1 MKKTIHK
8 LLLFVGV
15 LCWTTMSYGQF
26 ITETAGTTTT
36 VAAADGEIFTDPT
49 DGTNGGPGGDCS
61 TTSSGNLGDY
71 PNCNCITVTT
81 LSAPAGS
88 QISVTF
94 TQFRVFGAFDW
105 MAIFDGSGAVT
116 ATNGSGSASN
126 PTSGD
131 PELWNSSVD
140 GDELI
145 DMTNASSVTFTST
158 NGNLTFASRFS
169 GVVNTCGWEAS
180 VSIISPP
187 LNNDDC
193 ADAFAINCG
202 ETVSGSTIG
211 QTPDAAPFCGTSN
224 TAPGVWYSWTGDGSA
239 VTLSTCTGTSY
250 DSKLTVYSGSCG
262 ALACVGGNDDTCG
275 LQSEVSFVSS
285 VGTDYLILVHGFSA
299 SEGDFDLTM
308 TCVPPPPNDAVCAA
322 IPLTLG
328 VPEPADGALASAQAG
343 EPSPGAGTGGSS
355 CNSQDGW
362 CFFEIDVQNSL
373 WYTFVAPDCGP
384 LDIETTGSGDTQL
397 ALWTVT
403 DCTDFGTFTE
413 VAGNDDGG
421 AGLLSLIDDVV
432 VIPGTTYWVQVDGFA
447 GNAYDVNVEVRAS
460 NPVPIN
466 LSCPLDIVTT
476 ASPGTCGAVVA
487 FAAPL
492 ASGGCGTITVT
503 QTSGDPSGS
512 LFPVGDT
519 LIEFTAIDE
528 GGTSETCTF
537 TITITDDEAPAAV
550 CMDVTVQLDANGEYV
565 LTTAEIDGG
574 STDNCSIA
582 SLEIGGNPSI
592 TLDCS
597 NVGDNTITL
606 TVTDDSGNVS
616 TCDATV
622 TVEDVT
628 APEVFCIGEPSV
640 FSYLQEF
647 EGSSLPTDWST
658 QIDVGVWD
666 WTFGSGDLPTGDDF
680 PTNAAI
686 FDDDAAGIGEVNV
699 ISMFS
704 PIFDL
709 DGAILAN
716 LSYDVAFQ
724 EAGDQEFSI
733 EVWDGAA
740 WQQIDFY
747 DEDMDPDIQSMSFDV
762 LAYANPDFQVRFF
775 FDDLG
780 GWGWHAA
787 IDNFQLDYEF
797 SPSSPLVVELDANG
811 MATINSSDLIDSVN
825 EACGYTVTGG
835 TDTTELI
842 VNGSFETMDLSDWTA
857 IDNPNPFLPWG
868 AYEFNDGAG
877 FFDPALPTDGGWLAG
892 NGFDGEAGEAVLYQD
907 VSVPPG
913 IVGATLTWDE
923 NIDYDLA
930 SFCTGCQDRIYEVQ
944 VRDLSDNVLE
954 VLVQITATAG
964 ELESDN
970 VWVSQTA
977 DLSAYAGQDIR
988 IAYWQNM
995 PDDFSGPA
1003 KFALDNVSLSAETPA
1018 TTIDFDCSH
1027 LGLNTIDVTVTDDSG
1042 NTATCTATVEVLDVT
1057 APILVCQDVTIGVGP
1072 DGTTE
1077 IDPEILLANMPSTYE
1092 VIAISSNNGSGAEGF
1107 TDFTVDV
1114 TADETVSFD
1123 WEYSTDDGPAWDRF
1137 GYTVNGTF
1145 TELTDENGANNQ
1157 SGSASVPLVAGDVFG
1172 FRAQSEDG
1180 NFGAATTVV
1189 SNFAPG
1195 FEGQFDTANW
1205 TLTLDN
1211 SDGDAFFV
1219 EIPGGPLSFDACG
1232 ITVLA
1237 VDVTEVTCDDVGTTI
1252 TATVFASD
1260 ASGNIASCT
1269 SQITVV
1275 DELGPEI
1282 TCPADQTVDP
1292 GPGNLFYE
1300 VPDYFATGEATA
1312 TDNCTDPVTITS
1324 QDPAAG
1330 TLIPDGTYTVTLT
1343 AEDEYG
1349 NVSTCEFELTVE
1361 SVLGLDDNALDSA
1374 IALYPNPASS
1384 AVTLANTSGT
1394 PLDKAAIYDTNG
1406 RLVQTIDLR
1415 DMQQEKVID
1424 VSTLATGVYMVM
1436 ISSEDASTVKRLVK
1450 E

>member
-1 MKKTIHK
+1 MKKFTLTY
-8 LLLFVGV
+8 LLLFASCLVF
-15 LCWTTMSYGQF
+15 GQSVF
-26 ITETAGTTTT
+26 INEIHYDNSGSDTGEFVEVAGPAGTDLSTFSIVLYNGNNGATYNT
-36 VAAADGEIFTDPT
+36 VALS
-49 DGTNGGPGGDCS
+49 GTIDDEG
-61 TTSSGNLGDY
+61 
-71 PNCNCITVTT
+71 
-81 LSAPAGS
+81 AG
-88 QISVTF
+88 
-94 TQFRVFGAFDW
+94 FGA
-105 MAIFDGSGAVT
+105 ISQLISGIQNGSPDGIALVDGAALVQFLSYEGSFT
-116 ATNGSGSASN
+116 ATNGPANGITSTDIGVSETSSTPAGESLQLTGTGNVYTDFAWNAPAAESPGSINTGQTFSAGTGNPPMITCPVDIVTPASPGLCETVVTFPDAIATDTDGDLDTVIQTGGLPSGSA
-126 PTSGD
+126 
-131 PELWNSSVD
+131 
-140 GDELI
+140 
-145 DMTNASSVTFTST
+145 
-158 NGNLTFASRFS
+158 
-169 GVVNTCGWEAS
+169 
-180 VSIISPP
+180 
-187 LNNDDC
+187 
-193 ADAFAINCG
+193 
-202 ETVSGSTIG
+202 
-211 QTPDAAPFCGTSN
+211 
-224 TAPGVWYSWTGDGSA
+224 
-239 VTLSTCTGTSY
+239 
-250 DSKLTVYSGSCG
+250 
-262 ALACVGGNDDTCG
+262 
-275 LQSEVSFVSS
+275 
-285 VGTDYLILVHGFSA
+285 
-299 SEGDFDLTM
+299 
-308 TCVPPPPNDAVCAA
+308 
-322 IPLTLG
+322 
-328 VPEPADGALASAQAG
+328 
-343 EPSPGAGTGGSS
+343 
-355 CNSQDGW
+355 
-362 CFFEIDVQNSL
+362 
-373 WYTFVAPDCGP
+373 
-384 LDIETTGSGDTQL
+384 
-397 ALWTVT
+397 
-403 DCTDFGTFTE
+403 
-413 VAGNDDGG
+413 
-421 AGLLSLIDDVV
+421 
-432 VIPGTTYWVQVDGFA
+432 
-447 GNAYDVNVEVRAS
+447 
-460 NPVPIN
+460 
-466 LSCPLDIVTT
+466 
-476 ASPGTCGAVVA
+476 
-487 FAAPL
+487 
-492 ASGGCGTITVT
+492 
-503 QTSGDPSGS
+503 
-512 LFPVGDT
+512 FPVGDNT
-519 LIEFTAIDE
+519 ITFTATDLA
-528 GGTSETCTF
+528 GNSTSCSF
-537 TITITDDEAPAAV
+537 IITVEDNEDPIAV
-550 CMDVTVQLDANGEYV
+550 CQDITVQLDANGQYTLDPSEV
-565 LTTAEIDGG
+565 DGG
-574 STDNCSIA
+574 SSDNCGNVNL
-582 SLEIGGNPSI
+582 SLNIT
-592 TLDCS
+592 TLDCGDVGNVPSANILYGADIAGNYFSIDLNTGIATVIS
-597 NVGDNTITL
+597 NSFNTPGLAPCFVDGVGEIIYDESTNTAWGQSRDGCGYGFLFDPNTGEELTGAIPTTPGAGDIQGAEVVGGVWYTASITTSSLGTLDPNTGVITPIGPFINAPTMRGMAYDEASGIMFGATGGTPGGGDFGTINLITGEFTAIAALPAGMGSIEFAENGLLYGGVSGGPEAGNIYTIDVTTGAATLIGNTGLGTPVSGLMAYNVTGVVL
-606 TVTDDSGNVS
+606 TVTDDSGNTASCNVN
-616 TCDATV
+616 V

-628 APEVFCIGEPSV
+628 APEVFCLGEMNGEPVFINELHYDNGGSDQDEAIEIAGPAGTDLSTYSIVLYNGNGGSEYNTITLSGTIDDEGNGYGAVNFPIAPIQNGSPDGIVLANGSTIIQFLSYEGSFTATDGIAAGMTSTDIGVEENGGTAIGES
-640 FSYLQEF
+640 LQVTGT
-647 EGSSLPTDWST
+647 GSS
-658 QIDVGVWD
+658 
-666 WTFGSGDLPTGDDF
+666 SGDFGWNAPTASSPGDI
-680 PTNAAI
+680 NAGQTFIA
-686 FDDDAAGIGEVNV
+686 
-699 ISMFS
+699 
-704 PIFDL
+704 
-709 DGAILAN
+709 
-716 LSYDVAFQ
+716 
-724 EAGDQEFSI
+724 
-733 EVWDGAA
+733 
-740 WQQIDFY
+740 
-747 DEDMDPDIQSMSFDV
+747 
-762 LAYANPDFQVRFF
+762 
-775 FDDLG
+775 
-780 GWGWHAA
+780 
-787 IDNFQLDYEF
+787 
-797 SPSSPLVVELDANG
+797 PSSSVLQVELDANG
-811 MATINSSDLIDSVN
+811 MASIDASNLVDSVN

-1027 LGLNTIDVTVTDDSG
+1027 LGLNTIEVTVTDDSG

-1406 RLVQTIDLR
+1406 RLVQTIGLG
-1415 DMQQEKVID
+1415 DMQQEKAID
-1424 VSTLATGVYMVM
+1424 VSALASGVYMVQ
-1436 ISSEDASTVKRLVK
+1436 ITSGNASTVKRLVK